1 MAGSSDP
8 VVLED
13 YLLAED
19 APLLEEMA
27 EEDEEIDLY
36 NDMTFGLDRDSMEE
50 EVAKAP
56 APQDKDPEPSP
67 MDKSIEEGT
76 VMEEDESKAVEE
88 PGPEAE
94 EKPSILEEMDEA
106 EEEHEGEPG
115 TQLEDYGDMEEEG
128 ELGADEHEEVE
139 VEVEEEEDEEEE
151 EEDEQEEGE
160 QQHHDDG
167 DSKEQNDLGDPA
179 VMRAVHGKPTL
190 ESLDS
195 AVVDSSIGSSW
206 EGYKADDLVLAD
218 VWSSSPGSIP
228 SHRMLEDKAILHVLE
243 RVPPTSHM
251 SLDFLG
257 SPVQRGY
264 PDSPGLKRPN
274 FRMMSPKSFPQ
285 RFMRQSPMMPR
296 SLYSPRP
303 FTPPRRA
310 SPLFTPSQ
318 SSEYTSPMPFRPM
331 SPNIRTPTQ
340 PLGMRFGPMSPSL
353 DPSLFFSPSAGLQG
367 KFSVPSHMTQLHPQH
382 QRILNQRQQRG
393 QVQSIS
399 PKKPWS
405 SKADPYAGL
414 MTLKEKDWVIKVQM
428 MQLQSENPHLDDY
441 YYQAYY
447 HQLERKQAEEE
458 LFGGRSKQEPPKLV
472 TPYIQKMETH
482 DSVVRIAGSLGQ
494 VAMSTCYSPR
504 RAIDA
509 VHHVLLEEAVGN
521 QRLRALDRIEKMFLQ
536 LLDVEETQ
544 RKMTLAPEEQHPRFQ
559 EKKSHEV
566 GRIFHTLKT
575 GACGSEEEAEDEF
588 LQVLCVR
595 KGKKLTARLLP
606 HLTREQAEG
615 ILVAITRHLPF
626 LMRKDVL
633 DESLPVLY
641 GPLSEMVGKMTF
653 SELIEVLQE
662 LTRPLPDSLEL
673 PLTMALKNQ
682 FGISLLYSLL
692 SHGEKLLSSDVPLEP
707 HSGDFEKWTD
717 TVFLVARE
725 LSQVPKTSLVEPLV
739 LPSNLLSLFCRYLDK
754 QTIHRLEV
762 KMECA
767 SLPSETAMLC

>member
-228 SHRMLEDKAILHVLE
+228 SHRMLE
-243 RVPPTSHM
+243 
-251 SLDFLG
+251 
-257 SPVQRGY
+257 
-264 PDSPGLKRPN
+264 
-274 FRMMSPKSFPQ
+274 
-285 RFMRQSPMMPR
+285 QSPMMPR